1 MEILVNFPST
11 EVVKN
16 PVIAT
21 TDKTDPP
28 TMTKPTDSENS
39 TVLGAAIGI
48 SVGIILIIGM
58 ALTALVVAIRIM
70 LRQKKILRRN
80 LMWV

>member
-1 MEILVNFPST
+1 MKVNYFPPT
-11 EVVKN
+11 EVVEN

-21 TDKTDPP
+21 TDKTDPT
-28 TMTKPTDSENS
+28 TMTKPRENS

-48 SVGIILIIGM
+48 SVGIILIIGV
-58 ALTALVVAIRIM
+58 ALIVLVVAIRIM

-80 LMWV
+80 LM